1 MTVRRFAPV
10 PALVA
15 LFGLLVS
22 APAPLGA
29 QDKKDKPATKT
40 GLDDATTALMS
51 HVEEAFKAK
60 DFRHDPKHGDGKNPY
75 DEMSTKPGILIG
87 LDVWPGTRDKT
98 VQYVRGVRPIFLC
111 NDGKK
116 YTGKQVGWVGTGSV
130 KLEAKPGYA
139 VAGMKVHTD
148 FGELSGIS
156 LVFAK
161 ITETGLD
168 MSDTEESKYY
178 GHNDPNTARKVVCT
192 GEPILGIH
200 GLVAANAKSHDFGL
214 GLIVMGKDKKK
225 KEK

>member
-10 PALVA
+10 PALVG

-22 APAPLGA
+22 ATPVGA
-29 QDKKDKPATKT
+29 QDPKAKPATKT
-40 GLDDATTALMS
+40 GLDETTAALMA

-60 DFRHDPKHGDGKNPY
+60 DFRHDPKHGDGKNPF
-75 DEMSTKPGILIG
+75 DQMPAKPGILIG

-111 NDGKK
+111 ADGKK
-116 YTGKQVGWVGTGSV
+116 YTGKIVGYVGTGSV

-148 FGELSGIS
+148 FGELSGIA

-168 MSDTEESKYY
+168 TGDTEESKYL
-178 GHNDPNTARKVVCT
+178 GHNDPNTARKVACT
-192 GEPILGIH
+192 GEPVLGIH

-214 GLIVMGKDKKK
+214 GLTVMGKDKKK